1 MSSNHATIY
10 EQKKMWIAVREK
22 MVMDNLTYSASAKEM
37 GIGLSSLWRL
47 RDEAIPSLINYF
59 KVIQWLG
66 VGPYEFVTNRII
78 EPYKLK
84 E

>member
-1 MSSNHATIY
+1 MSSNYATIY

-22 MVMDNLTYSASAKEM
+22 MVKDNLTYPAAAKEI

-78 EPYKLK
+78 ESYKL
-84 E
+84 